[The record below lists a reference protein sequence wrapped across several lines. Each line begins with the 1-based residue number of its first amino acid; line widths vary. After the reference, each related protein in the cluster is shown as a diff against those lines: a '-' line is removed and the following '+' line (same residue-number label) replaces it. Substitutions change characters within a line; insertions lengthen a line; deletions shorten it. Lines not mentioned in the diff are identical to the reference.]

1 MTLLQFNPVTVILL
15 RSQKIGFTPLYY
27 EAPAKVLLFLAL
39 KTLLIQTDSRFSR
52 AQITNIGKSNLSTF
66 VTLTQLSASTNDS
79 EKNVLIRFNK
89 EKKALKKCPKIMYQI
104 SIDVILLT
112 QAHLF
117 CFCFPKNE
125 NHNPMP
131 FVLSVFFPPFSF
143 FSEEGAFPGI
153 RKWKAD
159 VWGPSLRA
167 PLLQNKMGEKE
178 EDKREGGSSCF
189 V

>member
-1 MTLLQFNPVTVILL
+1 MSKDNVPNFN
-15 RSQKIGFTPLYY
+15 QCHF
-27 EAPAKVLLFLAL
+27 
-39 KTLLIQTDSRFSR
+39 
-52 AQITNIGKSNLSTF
+52 
-66 VTLTQLSASTNDS
+66 
-79 EKNVLIRFNK
+79 
-89 EKKALKKCPKIMYQI
+89 
-104 SIDVILLT
+104 
-112 QAHLF
+112 AHTSSSF
-117 CFCFPKNE
+117 FCFPKNE

-131 FVLSVFFPPFSF
+131 FVLSCLFFLPFLF

>member
-1 MTLLQFNPVTVILL
+1 MSFCSHKLIF
-15 RSQKIGFTPLYY
+15 
-27 EAPAKVLLFLAL
+27 FL
-39 KTLLIQTDSRFSR
+39 SF
-52 AQITNIGKSNLSTF
+52 F
-66 VTLTQLSASTNDS
+66 
-79 EKNVLIRFNK
+79 
-89 EKKALKKCPKIMYQI
+89 
-104 SIDVILLT
+104 
-112 QAHLF
+112 
-117 CFCFPKNE
+117 FPKNE